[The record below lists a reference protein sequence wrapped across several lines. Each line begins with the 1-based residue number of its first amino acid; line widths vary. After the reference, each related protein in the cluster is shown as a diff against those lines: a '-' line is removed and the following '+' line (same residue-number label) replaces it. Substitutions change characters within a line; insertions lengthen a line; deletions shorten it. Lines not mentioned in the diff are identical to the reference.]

1 MDSILSTDASTLNDS
16 ISYQNIINGLR
27 SGMIRHNLPPESLS
41 KYYEERKKIIFYKKD
56 VKSNENLYLNLL
68 KQSQLVVNEKFSFF
82 CLKFFTIPEDIYN
95 LSVALKENIAN
106 YSLIFS
112 LYFIEGENLNAYKL
126 FLLMCEQNK
135 SSIKYLTL
143 KIIQNIP
150 RMTKANKIGLFFP
163 SVTKIMLQI
172 LSIFIKLSGKFSNP
186 TLEKQYI
193 ILYFKIIH
201 ILSFTFKKYILGYN
215 SEIIHQLENE
225 RRYLYASFLFD
236 SSLYLFKRYQPLSTI
251 IDILQHILELYEN
264 NLTFLPDE
272 IVSILLLKVSF
283 NLGLFFYVNGNNN
296 ESINNLIQARKILLD
311 IKDFPKSTFE
321 NANFTFIRE
330 ENNMLYESSNINNYD
345 FNSNINITRSKNERT
360 SLNSYG
366 YGDRNEKK
374 AIDKLKERTSKSDRE
389 YGNKNLS
396 PKYLSNIYLGANSLL
411 IFKNPI
417 LLDQVKEKIL
427 VEIELLLSEIE
438 LNQKNYKES
447 FKHINTILN
456 MNSLSIC
463 INYMQNNINN
473 NKTHLFDNTKL
484 TNYVLTNSD
493 KNRIMFI
500 LGKIESA
507 NNRK

>member
-68 KQSQLVVNEKFSFF
+68 KQSQLVVNEKFSN

-374 AIDKLKERTSKSDRE
+374 VIDKLKERTSKSDRE

-493 KNRIMFI
+493 KNRMMFI

>member
-1 MDSILSTDASTLNDS
+1 MTSRLSTETSTLNDS
-16 ISYQNIINGLR
+16 ISYQNRINGSR
-27 SGMIRHNLPPESLS
+27 PARNDLPPEPLS
-41 KYYEERKKIIFYKKD
+41 KYYEERKKIIFRKKD
-56 VKSNENLYLNLL
+56 VNINENFYLNLL
-68 KQSQLVVNEKFSFF
+68 KKSQLAVNEKCSQCIRGGFF
-82 CLKFFTIPEDIYN
+82 GRLQDIYN
-95 LSVALKENIAN
+95 LSVVFKENIAN
-106 YSLIFS
+106 YSLVFS
-112 LYFIEGENLNAYKL
+112 LYFIKGENLKAYKL
-126 FLLMCEQNK
+126 FILMCEQNK
-135 SSIKYLTL
+135 TSINFLTL
-143 KIIQNIP
+143 KIIEQLPKIANN
-150 RMTKANKIGLFFP
+150 NKIALFYP
-163 SVTKIMLQI
+163 MITKTMLQT
-172 LSIFIKLSGKFSNP
+172 LSIFIKLSGKFHKP
-186 TLEKQYI
+186 KFEKIYI
-193 ILYFKIIH
+193 TLYFKIVH
-201 ILSFTFKKYILGYN
+201 ILSITVIKYKQGN
-215 SEIIHQLENE
+215 NTEISNQLKNE
-225 RRYLYASFLFD
+225 RRYFYASFLFD

-493 KNRIMFI
+493 KNRMMFI